1 MGRWIEEEIASMLRE
16 FKPSWHTIGCL
27 EPLIHIHEEDDE
39 IVVSADLPCVKKEDV
54 KIFCAQRSLE
64 IQATMSRHVKF
75 EKWGTIQREITFNS
89 FKRSIDLPAEV
100 IPEEAKASFKSGILT
115 LQLPKKTTKTRIE
128 ID

>member
-1 MGRWIEEEIASMLRE
+1 MRRLIEEEIASMVRE
-16 FKPSWHTIGCL
+16 FQSSWHTVGCL
-27 EPLIHIHEEDDE
+27 EPLMHIHEKDDE
-39 IVVSADLPCVKKEDV
+39 IVVSADLPCVKKEDIKV
-54 KIFCAQRSLE
+54 FYAQQSLKIT
-64 IQATMSRHVKF
+64 ATMSRHVKF
-75 EKWGTIQREITFNS
+75 EKWGTVQREITFNS